1 MNAVTR
7 NMLYPLFATA
17 GLTLALSV
25 TQLVYADDAPA
36 TSTSEDATLDAL
48 LLETL
53 DEDLLEG
60 LNVQKNEQPSPKRE
74 ETSREPTGGDLSDL
88 DGQLLDQLGQGEDLG
103 QEAADSLAA
112 IGRQMQTAGEL
123 IGQRITSDRTQRVQE
138 QIVADLDRLIEQLK
152 SQCKKGQ
159 CQGGD
164 GMPKPK
170 PKPGSEGKGGKG
182 ENQGANQPARD
193 STGRLGTAQADSAEL
208 ARMKQML
215 KQVWGHLPA
224 KVRDQMQSGTIE
236 EFLPKYQT
244 LIEAYYSRLAEEKE

>member
-1 MNAVTR
+1 MNAVTK
-7 NMLYPLFATA
+7 NILCLVFAMA
-17 GLTLALSV
+17 GLALALSE
-25 TQLVYADDAPA
+25 THPCHADDAPA
-36 TSTSEDATLDAL
+36 PSTSEDATLDAL

-53 DEDLLEG
+53 DEDLLQG
-60 LNVQKNEQPSPKRE
+60 LDVQSDEQPSPKRGD
-74 ETSREPTGGDLSDL
+74 TSREPTGGEFSDL

-103 QEAADSLAA
+103 QEAVDPLTA

-123 IGQRITSDRTQRVQE
+123 IGQRITSDRTQRVQQ
-138 QIVADLDRLIEQLK
+138 QIVADLDTLIEQLK

-164 GMPKPK
+164 GMPKPRA
-170 PKPGSEGKGGKG
+170 KPGSEGKGGKG

-193 STGRLGTAQADSAEL
+193 STGRLGVAQADSAEL
-208 ARMKQML
+208 ARIKQML